1 MSGAFIDSWQASCL
15 SGFAVWTPP
24 GTKLFHLLLERAVR
38 AGAMASALPDAPGK
52 ETPGPFDVATAQYI
66 QRVLDR
72 GADGSDDPEKP
83 PAPVLSAAERRR
95 LRQRP
100 GRGKRRVLNDKM
112 RDELTQCF
120 EMMDVD
126 GSGSIDAD
134 ELLAAMALIG
144 LKAPREEL
152 LELINSVDT
161 NRTGS
166 LELAEFLELMTKH
179 ILVAEVK
186 ASNDFKVSMMIRRP
200 VVLDTFPLVARSFDV
215 HSTVARSTAP
225 PRA

>member
-1 MSGAFIDSWQASCL
+1 
-15 SGFAVWTPP
+15 
-24 GTKLFHLLLERAVR
+24 
-38 AGAMASALPDAPGK
+38 MASALPAPGQ

-83 PAPVLSAAERRR
+83 PAPVSAAERRR

-100 GRGKRRVLNDKM
+100 GGGRRRVLNDKM
-112 RDELTQCF
+112 RDELAQCF
-120 EMMDVD
+120 AQLDVD

-144 LKAPREEL
+144 LKAPRAEL

-225 PRA
+225 PRLALGLTPATHLTLTLIRWTTASAPRLVWRPAES

>member
-1 MSGAFIDSWQASCL
+1 MSG
-15 SGFAVWTPP
+15 
-24 GTKLFHLLLERAVR
+24 RACVR
-38 AGAMASALPDAPGK
+38 AGAMASAGAIASALPAPVK

-225 PRA
+225 PAPSPWPYACRSP

>member
-1 MSGAFIDSWQASCL
+1 MATAA
-15 SGFAVWTPP
+15 AV
-24 GTKLFHLLLERAVR
+24 
-38 AGAMASALPDAPGK
+38 K
-52 ETPGPFDVATAQYI
+52 ETPDPFDVATSQYI

-83 PAPVLSAAERRR
+83 PTPVLSEKERRR
-95 LRQRP
+95 RSQRP
-100 GRGKRRVLNDKM
+100 GGKRRMLNDKM

-120 EMMDVD
+120 QMMDVD

-144 LKAPREEL
+144 LKAPKAEL
-152 LELINSVDT
+152 LELINSVDA

-166 LELAEFLELMTKH
+166 MELSEFLELMTKH

-215 HSTVARSTAP
+215 HTTVDSCISP
-225 PRA
+225 

>member
-1 MSGAFIDSWQASCL
+1 M
-15 SGFAVWTPP
+15 
-24 GTKLFHLLLERAVR
+24 
-38 AGAMASALPDAPGK
+38 
-52 ETPGPFDVATAQYI
+52 
-66 QRVLDR
+66 
-72 GADGSDDPEKP
+72 
-83 PAPVLSAAERRR
+83 
-95 LRQRP
+95 
-100 GRGKRRVLNDKM
+100 LNDKM

-215 HSTVARSTAP
+215 HSTVARGPQLPQRRVQVFAVRTLDRGRQRRGGRQRERRLERFVGRRSDEDHGL
-225 PRA
+225 

>member
-1 MSGAFIDSWQASCL
+1 MSMAT
-15 SGFAVWTPP
+15 AV
-24 GTKLFHLLLERAVR
+24 AV
-38 AGAMASALPDAPGK
+38 K
-52 ETPGPFDVATAQYI
+52 ETPDPFDVATSQYI

-83 PAPVLSAAERRR
+83 PTPVLSEQERRR
-95 LRQRP
+95 RSQRP
-100 GRGKRRVLNDKM
+100 GGKQRVLNDKM

-120 EMMDVD
+120 QMMDVD

-144 LKAPREEL
+144 LKAPKAEL
-152 LELINSVDT
+152 LELINSVDS

-166 LELAEFLELMTKH
+166 MELSEFLELMSKH
-179 ILVAEVK
+179 LLVAEVK

-215 HSTVARSTAP
+215 HTTVDSCI
-225 PRA
+225 